1 MSSPSSSAFTARL
14 STGIVCHNRDGRVRR
29 RMRLGRRQVV
39 DADVRIYVQEVRAV
53 HTAASDGGM
62 RAAVRLPGMRRAR
75 PPCPPD
81 RTKLPH
87 HVGRNASGR
96 RKVRARHRRIAR
108 PGKIARCGMQLLRRP
123 GFQDGETCQ
132 VEAVSASLTDPASQ
146 DRQVSLKPTRFS
158 RIGAAPD
165 PSPRRVGLCGT
176 AWRRVHQ
183 SAFAKR
189 CVRLGRRTH
198 RKSRSTSSTSIIRLS
213 FAPVGVSHRLGFA
226 SACANRI
233 CWPAVSASWS
243 PSR

>member
-146 DRQVSLKPTRFS
+146 DRRVSLKPTRFS

-176 AWRRVHQ
+176 AWRRV
-183 SAFAKR
+183 SPVSIREK
-189 CVRLGRRTH
+189 VRAA
-198 RKSRSTSSTSIIRLS
+198 RKTDAPQEPSDQFDLDNPTVFCASRSISS
-213 FAPVGVSHRLGFA
+213 AWFA

-233 CWPAVSASWS
+233 SWPAVSASWS